1 MTDRCSK
8 YGFDSMVLKVENWQY
23 SVGSIC
29 RIEEDFDE

>member
-8 YGFDSMVLKVENWQY
+8 YSFGSIVSKVENRQY